1 MKLVALLFKL
11 IFKIK
16 PLRKHYYG
24 LYKYVFNP
32 NNTFDQ
38 ISTITTYDTTL
49 KIKVD
54 LCDWIQQQI
63 YFLDYSDQNGINF
76 LKKTLQKGD
85 YFLDI
90 GANIG
95 GFSLV
100 ASKLVGDNGKVF
112 AFEAVKHIKRR
123 LDDNIKRNKLKNIT
137 VIKGAVF
144 DKNTELELFLSNK
157 KNSGMSS
164 ILRHTNESGLKE
176 TVMGIRIDD
185 FFKNEKIPKIK
196 LIKLDIE
203 GAEINAI
210 AGMAETLSRYKPL
223 VLMEISDG
231 IISNSSYEKESIF
244 TLMKTFNYSCQ
255 SIDKQGN
262 IIKIKENK
270 AGYHNYL
277 FTPSN

>member
-112 AFEAVKHIKRR
+112 AFEAVEHIKRR

-137 VIKGAVF
+137 VVKGAVF

-210 AGMAETLSRYKPL
+210 TGMAETLSRYKPI

-231 IISNSSYEKESIF
+231 IISNSSYEKDSIF
-244 TLMKTFNYSCQ
+244 TLMKTFNYICQ

-262 IIKIKENK
+262 IIDTKENQVD
-270 AGYHNYL
+270 YHNYL
-277 FTPSN
+277 FSPLN